1 MLMKSLR
8 YTFLTILSLL
18 LLFLASCSKVEE
30 ISGGDYG
37 YVQFKLYKE
46 ASYVPSKAIQ
56 TRLDYLHD
64 VSKIRVTM
72 RYGNNDITQ
81 TLVMNASNDEAA
93 EYGLRS
99 DKIKLLSGRY
109 DLAMFTLYD
118 KNDQPIYES
127 TPSGEFASF
136 EVVTGGLYVHD
147 LLANV
152 TERGKVKFRLVKD
165 FSDFESIP
173 QTKASN
179 RSYTFDEIGYVSL
192 SVKKENTTTEF
203 TMIPTDFSVHFTEDD
218 VEDGYRT
225 SSSACDTLL
234 TLTAGAY
241 EVVSYI
247 VYGAD
252 KKILETA
259 SGLSTAFSVSDNSTT
274 EVEVPVKLY
283 EADDYIKDYYAL
295 YEIWKSL
302 NGKDWYYI
310 GENFPAGAN
319 WDFNKDPDLWGDQ
332 PGVQL
337 HANGR
342 VALINL
348 SDFGFYG
355 ELSPAIG
362 QLTELVE
369 LYLGNHNDINLI
381 GVDPM
386 SAPGLGGRDRMEAH
400 KAFMKKL
407 NPPTQMAEPVA
418 RAFAERGISIP
429 EVEMFS
435 TMTEDQ
441 IIEKGTGR
449 MKVKP
454 MDMISGKINNG
465 LTKLPDE
472 IGNLTKL
479 EQIFIANGK
488 LEKIPAT
495 IKNLVSCTDVEIY
508 NCPMM
513 KEFPLEIAQMPNI
526 ITLNIA
532 NNRQWSADEALKG
545 LKALAEG
552 PSKEKI
558 QILYFNENNLEV
570 IPAEITNMKKLGL
583 MNFASN
589 KIERIETAWG
599 TDIKPVQ
606 LYLDNNRLSEFP
618 VNEDKVFCY
627 IEDAETFSVKNNNF
641 TVFPDIFDAKSM
653 FATVSIDFSFNHI
666 SSFPKDFKGVFV
678 ETLTIANNPEF
689 TTYPIELKQ
698 SNSKI
703 MNINFRGCNLSKFP
717 EGCFTYPEAIY
728 LQSFDFSYND
738 LTDLPSDMHSGNM
751 PYLYGVELSYNQFAS
766 FPWEPL
772 DSQYLTVF
780 AIRGQRNADG
790 ARCLAE
796 WPVGLYNHR
805 GLRGFYIGSNN
816 LGKIEDI
823 ISTLIYYLDISD
835 NPNIVF
841 DASDICY
848 AAQQNA
854 YYLIY
859 DKTQDIRNCDWM
871 LN

>member
-18 LLFLASCSKVEE
+18 LLSLASCSKVEE
-30 ISGGDYG
+30 MSGGDYG

-274 EVEVPVKLY
+274 EVEVPVKLH

-319 WDFNKDPDLWGDQ
+319 WNFNKDPDLWGDQ
-332 PGVQL
+332 PGVKL
-337 HANGR
+337 HPNGR
-342 VALINL
+342 VALLNL

-381 GVDPM
+381 GVDPI
-386 SAPGLGGRDRMEAH
+386 AKPGINGRDRMEEH

-418 RAFAERGISIP
+418 RAFAERGVSIP

-583 MNFASN
+583 MNFSSN

-641 TVFPDIFDAKSM
+641 TVFPDIFDAKSL

>member
-203 TMIPTDFSVHFTEDD
+203 TMIPTDFSVHFTKDD

-274 EVEVPVKLY
+274 EVEVPVKLH

-319 WDFNKDPDLWGDQ
+319 WNFNKDPDLWGDQ

-418 RAFAERGISIP
+418 RALAEVGKSIP

-641 TVFPDIFDAKSM
+641 TVFPDIFDAKSLY
-653 FATVSIDFSFNHI
+653 ATVSIDFSFNHI